1 MAWPKFHGG
10 MADLRSGAV
19 TISTKLG
26 MVSLT
31 YSDCGVTG
39 VTFRRQT
46 STPNKIPAFV
56 RTAAQQL
63 QQFAAGKLVRFTV
76 PLDLSAGTT
85 FQQAVWRTL
94 QKIPRGETRTYA
106 WVARQ
111 IGKSNAARAVGG
123 ACGANPVPLL
133 VPCHRVVASGGGL
146 GGFSLGLPLKR
157 RLLALEAR

>member
-1 MAWPKFHGG
+1 MAWPKFRSG
-10 MADLRSGAV
+10 MADLRSGTV

-26 MVSLT
+26 PVGLT
-31 YSDCGVTG
+31 FSERGVTG
-39 VTFRRQT
+39 VTFRRQA
-46 STPNKIPAFV
+46 STPKKTPAFV

-111 IGKSNAARAVGG
+111 IGKPNAARAVGG